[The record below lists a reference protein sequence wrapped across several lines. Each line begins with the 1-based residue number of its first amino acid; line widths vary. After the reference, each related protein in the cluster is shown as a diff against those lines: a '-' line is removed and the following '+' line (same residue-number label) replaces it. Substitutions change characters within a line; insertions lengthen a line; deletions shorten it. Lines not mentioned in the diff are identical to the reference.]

1 MNMLKVLSG
10 GCPPETG
17 NPGVSAGQCKM
28 TACWLGVESE
38 YEALILSSWW
48 IAIEI
53 PCCRLRAPLS
63 SAPKTCTIGL

>member
-17 NPGVSAGQCKM
+17 NPGVSAGQCKL

-38 YEALILSSWW
+38 YHI
-48 IAIEI
+48 
-53 PCCRLRAPLS
+53 
-63 SAPKTCTIGL
+63 